1 MTNNALFTTSSA
13 SPETFDKSPL
23 SEDPSELAVKANIDF
38 VLPRLAT
45 GGDLHED
52 NEIAGMQL
60 VYLIDQDV
68 DYLLDTRLEA
78 SDEEFV
84 AQLDPE
90 MNYLYLPVD
99 DDGGSMPHSWYEQGT
114 KWVIDALEESANG
127 KVVVHCHMGINRGPS
142 LTFAT
147 MLVMGHDPVEAI
159 DMIRTARS
167 IANVGYAEAALNWFH
182 ISRNIADGKRKE
194 NEDALEAWRLENP
207 HDTKRIIRTIRRA
220 KK

>member
-1 MTNNALFTTSSA
+1 
-13 SPETFDKSPL
+13 
-23 SEDPSELAVKANIDF
+23 
-38 VLPRLAT
+38 
-45 GGDLHED
+45 
-52 NEIAGMQL
+52 
-60 VYLIDQDV
+60 
-68 DYLLDTRLEA
+68 
-78 SDEEFV
+78 
-84 AQLDPE
+84 

-99 DDGGSMPHSWYEQGT
+99 DDGGSIPHSWYEQGT
-114 KWVIDALEESANG
+114 KWVIDSLEESANG

-147 MLVMGHDPVEAI
+147 MLVMGYDPVEAI

-167 IANVGYAEAALNWFH
+167 IANVGYAEDALNWFH

-194 NEDALEAWRLENP
+194 NEGALGAWRLENP